1 MTLFDLMID
10 ISTILIICREFI
22 ALKIMK
28 TLMKFDG
35 WNRTICDVNPRR
47 SLVNI
52 KYSAKTDFFLVY
64 LLVRA
69 VHLIV

>member
-1 MTLFDLMID
+1 MSD
-10 ISTILIICREFI
+10 ISTRLIICREFI

-35 WNRTICDVNPRR
+35 WNRTICDVKPRR

-52 KYSAKTDFFLVY
+52 KYSAKTDFVLVY
-64 LLVRA
+64 LLVSA
-69 VHLIV
+69 VHFLV